1 MCNFLTI
8 YYIYYILLHVFI
20 SNDCLLTTSR
30 GSPSVMV
37 TICNKCCVIL
47 SFCISTMYVVDSEAE
62 MELMSQKNDVYVS
75 CQVKLALYK
84 VHFITPY
91 GLFLQ
96 VLMI

>member
-1 MCNFLTI
+1 MCNLLTI
-8 YYIYYILLHVFI
+8 YYIYNIVLHVFI
-20 SNDCLLTTSR
+20 SNSR

-75 CQVKLALYK
+75 CQVKLDYIKCIL
-84 VHFITPY
+84 ITP
-91 GLFLQ
+91 
-96 VLMI
+96 

>member
-1 MCNFLTI
+1 
-8 YYIYYILLHVFI
+8 
-20 SNDCLLTTSR
+20 
-30 GSPSVMV
+30 
-37 TICNKCCVIL
+37 
-47 SFCISTMYVVDSEAE
+47 MYVVDSEAE